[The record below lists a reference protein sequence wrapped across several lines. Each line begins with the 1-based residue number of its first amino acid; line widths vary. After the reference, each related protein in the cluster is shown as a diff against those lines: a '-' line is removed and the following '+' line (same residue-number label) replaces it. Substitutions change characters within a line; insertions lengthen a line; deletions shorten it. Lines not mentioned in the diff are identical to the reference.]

1 MYLDTRL
8 ATDSRYAFARRL
20 RVALADLP
28 LPPFLAGGARAAT
41 AVAEKRKTCT
51 LHIYTLDRHHTFH
64 TERVYCRVYVYKAR
78 ELLGRTCMPSESLL
92 IDMYSFFSNR
102 SEGGGGASR
111 QFEIRPDTP
120 GTVCEENSI
129 AAPERR
135 CGSLVSFIYLFPF
148 FLLPFFFFFFC
159 FSVELSARQR
169 VPK

>member
-102 SEGGGGASR
+102 SEGGGGRIEAVRNPPGHARHGLRGKLYCS
-111 QFEIRPDTP
+111 P
-120 GTVCEENSI
+120 GTTLRI
-129 AAPERR
+129 A
-135 CGSLVSFIYLFPF
+135 GFIYLFISF
-148 FLLPFFFFFFC
+148 FFITFFFFFFLLLRRA
-159 FSVELSARQR
+159 F
-169 VPK
+169 